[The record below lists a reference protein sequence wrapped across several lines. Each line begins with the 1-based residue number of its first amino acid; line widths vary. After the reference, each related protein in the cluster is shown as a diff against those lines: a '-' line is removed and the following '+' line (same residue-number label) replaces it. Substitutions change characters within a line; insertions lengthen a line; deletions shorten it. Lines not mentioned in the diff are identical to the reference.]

1 MRPIDDRGQ
10 TLNDYVLGIS
20 VFLLTVAFVIAF
32 LPGIFTPFN
41 APISDSTTARAN
53 RGATFV
59 VNDLSVPQQPNVLNQ
74 SRTTVFFEQNETQLR
89 ETLSFPSTT
98 GVNVTI
104 SETATGNVAWM
115 AGGTP
120 GDRPAAATT
129 RVVRIGTKTY
139 QLTVKVW

>member
-1 MRPIDDRGQ
+1 MNDRGQ

-20 VFLLTVAFVIAF
+20 VFLLTVAFVVAF

-53 RGATFV
+53 RGAAFV
-59 VNDLSVPQQPNVLNQ
+59 VNDLSVDHHPNVLNA
-74 SRTTVFFEQNETQLR
+74 SRTTAFFGQNETQLR
-89 ETLSFPSTT
+89 GTLGFPSVV

-104 SETATGNVAWM
+104 SETATGSVDWT

-120 GDRPAAATT
+120 GDRPAAATS
-129 RVVRIGTKTY
+129 RIVRIGTESY
-139 QLTVKVW
+139 RLTVKVW